1 MLDSR
6 RESMSNLVQ
15 VRKKA
20 QLTIPQSV
28 RQKLGIEE
36 GDFLD
41 VQVRSGEIV
50 LKVKKLVDKEQAW
63 FWTKR
68 WQQGEKEAGE
78 DIRNGRVHRFP
89 DAKSAV
95 AFLNSQPKE
104 ERQVLISPLTP
115 REMET
120 LNYITQ
126 GYLNKQIAAELG
138 ISEQTVKKYLASIH
152 RKLNTNA
159 HTEVAVKQSEQD
171 KIRAT
176 DSAN

>member
-1 MLDSR
+1 VSD
-6 RESMSNLVQ
+6 LVQ
-15 VRKKA
+15 IRKKA

-63 FWTKR
+63 FWTRR
-68 WQQGEKEAGE
+68 WQQGEKEAEE
-78 DIRNGRVHRFP
+78 DIRGGRVHRFP

-95 AFLNSQPKE
+95 AFLSSRPVEK
-104 ERQVLISPLTP
+104 RQVLISPLTP
-115 REMET
+115 REMEI
-120 LNYITQ
+120 LNYITR
-126 GYLNKQIAAELG
+126 GFLNKQIAAELG
-138 ISEQTVKKYLASIH
+138 ISEQTIKNHITSIL
-152 RKLNTNA
+152 RKLNTTA
-159 HTEVAVKQSEQD
+159 RTEVVARRSGQD
-171 KIRAT
+171 PARAT